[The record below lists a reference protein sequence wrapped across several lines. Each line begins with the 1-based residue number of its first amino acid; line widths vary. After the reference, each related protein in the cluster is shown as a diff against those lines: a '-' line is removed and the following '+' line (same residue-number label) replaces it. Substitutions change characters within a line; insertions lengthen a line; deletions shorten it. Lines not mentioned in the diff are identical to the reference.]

1 MAFAF
6 ANHRRCRSSA
16 GIETAN
22 LALEG
27 PLRGRCP
34 AGQGRVVPPTFK
46 GLKPDIVCKCS
57 PSPRNILR
65 HRLRFDADFA
75 QQAGDRIVEADK
87 VDAEVGCAGIDA
99 AFPRAELRRQETVI
113 ARPIAGGGW
122 MDGKVANHISVEPT
136 LHRLE
141 RL

>member
-1 MAFAF
+1 MKGAIRFMCVGGIGNPPTVARHPPLAGHLSLKGPTWGRRLDVAFAF

-22 LALEG
+22 LPLEG

-57 PSPRNILR
+57 PSPR
-65 HRLRFDADFA
+65 
-75 QQAGDRIVEADK
+75 
-87 VDAEVGCAGIDA
+87 
-99 AFPRAELRRQETVI
+99 
-113 ARPIAGGGW
+113 
-122 MDGKVANHISVEPT
+122 
-136 LHRLE
+136 
-141 RL
+141 